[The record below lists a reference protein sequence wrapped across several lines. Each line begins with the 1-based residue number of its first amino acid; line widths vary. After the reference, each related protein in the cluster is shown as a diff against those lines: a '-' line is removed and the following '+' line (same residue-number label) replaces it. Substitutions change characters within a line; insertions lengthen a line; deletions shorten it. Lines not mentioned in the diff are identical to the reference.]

1 MASGKYCQ
9 TSASHTKLESHELI
23 KIFQKWFKVLLMAGL
38 TAATPAVHAQP
49 ELRPADDA
57 AAQPDFFTF
66 RAHLQ
71 SAIARRDAQAV
82 LAVVHKDIKNS
93 FGGNDGIEEF
103 RKTWK
108 LDEPESPFWNE
119 LGTVL
124 ALGGSFDA
132 EGRFVAPYVFSRW
145 PENVDSFEHVAV
157 IGANVRVRAA
167 PKNDSATLASLSF
180 AIVPLA
186 ENRSDD
192 ARWTAI
198 RLRNDQTGYVSSQ
211 FVRSPIDYRAFFS
224 RTDNRWQL
232 MMFLADD

>member
-1 MASGKYCQ
+1 
-9 TSASHTKLESHELI
+9 LI
-23 KIFQKWFKVLLMAGL
+23 NCFRKWFNALFVASLV
-38 TAATPAVHAQP
+38 AATPVMHAQTQLLP
-49 ELRPADDA
+49 TDDA

-71 SAIARRDAQAV
+71 SAIARRDTQAV
-82 LAVVHKDIKNS
+82 LAVVHKNIKNS

-103 RKTWK
+103 EKTWK
-108 LDEPESPFWNE
+108 LNEPDSPFWNE
-119 LGTVL
+119 LGTAL

-167 PKNDSATLASLSF
+167 PKSDSATLASLSF

-186 ENRSDD
+186 ESRSDD

-198 RLRNDQTGYVSSQ
+198 RLHNGRNAQTGYISSQ
-211 FVRSPIDYRAFFS
+211 FVRSPIDYRAFFA
-224 RTDNRWQL
+224 RAENRWQL
-232 MMFLADD
+232 MIFVAGD